1 MENTEDS
8 LTKEQRR
15 QKIKQLEA
23 SLFGAENQ
31 WTTFSTNTD
40 LPELKNVGEYAS
52 SLATVQQTKATSAKH
67 NRLKTAQNKKSTSLM
82 QTITRKSNPISRRRD
97 DNGFD
102 SIPLIDDEDE
112 EDYNSTVYDLFY
124 MQIPSETIFLK
135 LHTVRN
141 LLSKIDLRSRLTVTL
156 NLCPIPISIE

>member
-52 SLATVQQTKATSAKH
+52 SLATVQQTTKATSAKH

-112 EDYNSTVYDLFY
+112 EDYNSTVYD
-124 MQIPSETIFLK
+124 
-135 LHTVRN
+135 
-141 LLSKIDLRSRLTVTL
+141 
-156 NLCPIPISIE
+156 

>member
-1 MENTEDS
+1 MENSEDS

-52 SLATVQQTKATSAKH
+52 SLATVQTTKAAAMH
-67 NRLKTAQNKKSTSLM
+67 NEL
-82 QTITRKSNPISRRRD
+82 
-97 DNGFD
+97 
-102 SIPLIDDEDE
+102 
-112 EDYNSTVYDLFY
+112 
-124 MQIPSETIFLK
+124 
-135 LHTVRN
+135 
-141 LLSKIDLRSRLTVTL
+141 
-156 NLCPIPISIE
+156 